1 MKQIKYLILVLLL
14 PVFGFSQTPDKA
26 IGIRGGLSSG
36 FEYRVFSGNETS
48 YKVLLSTRK
57 RGLQLTGLKEFHI
70 PDAFDINEDVSF
82 IYGFGA
88 HVGFES
94 WNRYYYYDAWDP
106 YAYTYERRTGPIAG
120 LDGLAAVEY
129 TIPGIPLVVGIDYK
143 PYFNLFG
150 KNFFELQPFD
160 FAFTV
165 KYTF

>member
-1 MKQIKYLILVLLL
+1 MKQIYALIILFLLVT
-14 PVFGFSQTPDKA
+14 PGFSQGPEKA

-36 FEYRVFSGNETS
+36 FEYRVFSGEQSS

-57 RGLQLTGLKEFHI
+57 QGLQLTGMKEFHL
-70 PDAFDINEDVSF
+70 PYTFDFNEEVSF

-88 HVGFES
+88 HVGFET
-94 WNRYYYYDAWDP
+94 WNVVRYYDTYP
-106 YAYTYERRTGPIAG
+106 YNNQYIERKTGPVAG
-120 LDGLAAVEY
+120 LVGLAAVEY
-129 TIPGIPLVVGIDYK
+129 AIPQIPLVVGIEVK

-150 KNFFELQPFD
+150 KNFFQLQPFD